1 MPQDDHA
8 PLVPPPA
15 GRLAERYARRM
26 RAFEPARRPGRRD
39 GVPGPAGSTAA
50 DAADSLRWARPGRPS
65 VRRTLPS

>member
-1 MPQDDHA
+1 MPQHELA

-15 GRLAERYARRM
+15 GRMAERYARRM
-26 RAFEPARRPGRRD
+26 RAFVPARRPARRD

-50 DAADSLRWARPGRPS
+50 HTADFLRWARPGRPS